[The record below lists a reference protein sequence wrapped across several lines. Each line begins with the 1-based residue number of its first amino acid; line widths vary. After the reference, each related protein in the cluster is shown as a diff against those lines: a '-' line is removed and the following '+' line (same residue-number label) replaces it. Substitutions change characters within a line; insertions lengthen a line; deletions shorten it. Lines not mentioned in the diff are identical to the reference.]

1 MSTQTKQELLRF
13 LLTGITAVT
22 TDLCS
27 YYLLMSIIDIDV
39 AKAISFILGSV
50 IAFFMNKMWTFESN
64 YKVSS
69 TLIQFSLLYS
79 ATFLANIAVNHLL
92 NQWNSEIMIIA
103 FLFATATSTVL
114 NFIGMKFWVFRSP
127 SITI

>member
-1 MSTQTKQELLRF
+1 MSIQAKQELLRF
-13 LLTGITAVT
+13 LITGVTAVT

-27 YYLLMSIIDIDV
+27 YHLLMSIIDIDV

-64 YKVSS
+64 SKIGS
-69 TLIQFSLLYS
+69 TVIQFSLLYS
-79 ATFLANIAVNHLL
+79 ATFLANVAVNHLL
-92 NQWNSEIMIIA
+92 MKWNTEMMIA

-114 NFIGMKFWVFRSP
+114 NFIGMKFWVFRSRE
-127 SITI
+127 IAI

>member
-1 MSTQTKQELLRF
+1 MSTQAKQELLRF
-13 LLTGITAVT
+13 LLTGMTAVA

-27 YYLLMSIIDIDV
+27 YYLLMSTIDIDA

-64 YKVSS
+64 SKIGS
-69 TLIQFSLLYS
+69 TVIQFSLLYS
-79 ATFLANIAVNHLL
+79 ATFLANVAVNHLL
-92 NQWNSEIMIIA
+92 MKWNTEMMIA

-114 NFIGMKFWVFRSP
+114 NFIGMKFWVFRSRE
-127 SITI
+127 IAI